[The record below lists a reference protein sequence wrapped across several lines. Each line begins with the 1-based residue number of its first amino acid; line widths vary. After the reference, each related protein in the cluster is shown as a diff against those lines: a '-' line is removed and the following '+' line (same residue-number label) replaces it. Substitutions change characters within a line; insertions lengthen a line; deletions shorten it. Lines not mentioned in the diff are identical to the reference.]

1 MWSWFIVFLLLIIA
15 LFYFSNIIIKTIIGF
30 GLFIFAIA
38 SFALSLIF
46 TMIQIKTKNW
56 LE

>member
-30 GLFIFAIA
+30 GLLIFAIA
-38 SFALSLIF
+38 IISLINEF
-46 TMIQIKTKNW
+46 HNDPNKD
-56 LE
+56 